1 MKKWAS
7 LFIILAGV
15 IWGTMGVFVTE
26 MGNLGFE
33 PLQIS
38 SVRVT
43 GAAILFVLMVL
54 FTDKS
59 KFRIEIKDIW
69 IFFVMGFGCVL
80 GMSML
85 YFYTMVNTS
94 LSVAAILLYT
104 SPIWVI
110 IISAIVFRE
119 KLTLQ
124 KLVALICAFAGC
136 VLVSYTGGETGSIGV
151 WFFITGLGSGI
162 AYGLYSIFG
171 TVALKKYHPYTVT
184 TYSFIFAALSSWI
197 IVNPADIINVVFT
210 SSNKINVIVWMVL
223 VGLVTAYTTFMLYTL
238 GLKHTAPG
246 KAAIMACS
254 EPLTA
259 TLIGIFLYGQS
270 ASIPGM
276 VLIFV
281 AILLV
286 NNFGISSKQNNIQKN
301 TP

>member
-1 MKKWAS
+1 MRKFAS
-7 LFIILAGV
+7 LLIILAGV

-26 MGNLGFE
+26 MEVMGFS

-38 SVRVT
+38 SIRVT
-43 GAAILFVLMVL
+43 VAAIIFIFTVLI
-54 FTDKS
+54 TDKS
-59 KFRIEIKDIW
+59 RFRIKIKDLW

-85 YFYTMVNTS
+85 YFYTIVNTS
-94 LSVAAILLYT
+94 LSTAAILLYT

-110 IISAIVFRE
+110 LISAIVFKE
-119 KLTLQ
+119 KLTWQ
-124 KLVALICAFAGC
+124 KLVALVCAFVGC
-136 VLVSYTGGETGSIGV
+136 VLVSYTGGESGSVGL

-184 TYSFIFAALSSWI
+184 MYSFLFAALSSWFMAK
-197 IVNPADIINVVFT
+197 PWHTAAVVQAYP
-210 SSNKINVIVWMVL
+210 NKAYILLWMVL
-223 VGLVTAYTTFMLYTL
+223 VGLVTAYSTFMLYTL

-246 KAAIMACS
+246 KAAIMACT

-259 TLIGIFLYGQS
+259 TVLGVFMYRQS
-270 ASIPGM
+270 ASLPGIM
-276 VLIFV
+276 LIFF
-281 AILLV
+281 AIMLV
-286 NNFGISSKQNNIQKN
+286 NNFGINRTEQKN